1 MQLSGIAWCFSLILK
16 HVWKVVATNNCSRNI
31 KNVIINHYSTGSRKS
46 RNLLSFVGWASHMWY
61 SHPLSWRNQNVPY
74 LSFFVF
80 LYTLRF
86 GLFICS
92 LHAIFKNILQH
103 PKVYIEKTN
112 LALFTLFYYLFIFI
126 FISTNTYI
134 S

>member
-86 GLFICS
+86 GLFICN
-92 LHAIFKNILQH
+92 LHAIFKHILQH